1 MVTPILKQEWKDK
14 IIMLKINT
22 QILLERA
29 QAKIAADN
37 AAKQAE
43 GRTLLIPQL
52 KPIIPINPIKLN
64 IGQSANELMLSETE
78 KEESPIVRTNPILGL
93 YGIDYT
99 EAQKEFILRGA
110 AGESLCLFGA
120 AGTGKTTSLKG
131 LIKLI
136 LRDRSIPSLIDANH
150 KHLISGLPGI
160 VITSYMNRTV
170 YNDKKVIP
178 ELSSNCVTLHKLL
191 EYSPVWN
198 QVENPETGKYY
209 NKMSFEPKRG
219 EKYKLDEHIK
229 IIIIDEAGNTPVDLF
244 RQLLAALP
252 NPEEVQFI
260 FMGDL
265 YQVPP
270 VFGAAILGIKGHE
283 MKENRVVL
291 TEVKRQAK
299 DSPILTLA
307 THIRQGN
314 EIPAKELENWNLYTD
329 STLTIKPW
337 KRTIDVDMAL
347 HHGVKGLMESFY
359 NSGEYDPFRD
369 IIIMLQN
376 INFGIEEVNRIV
388 AQFLATRESKEVYE
402 IIAGFNK
409 YYYSIGDAVFY
420 AKDDFLIEKIDY
432 NPQYDGLLPQ
442 RQAKTLNY
450 WGFNSVLAEMAED
463 IEAHINAQLDKP
475 FAEEEERKQ
484 KSSHVITLRH
494 RLDTE
499 RTIELSTAKE
509 INDLRLGYACTV
521 HRALGSEW
529 ERVYFL
535 MHHSNKS
542 MLYRE
547 LLYTGITRAQ
557 KHLTIICEPDTFV
570 KGVRNQKIPGE
581 SVEEKLVYFQDR
593 PVQIPRLKK

>member
-1 MVTPILKQEWKDK
+1 
-14 IIMLKINT
+14 MLQINT

-29 QAKIAADN
+29 RAKIAADN

-43 GRTLLIPQL
+43 VKEITLPVKLILGKTSADLSNDINTLNNLMLLEPE
-52 KPIIPINPIKLN
+52 KDTPIIRTSPVLN
-64 IGQSANELMLSETE
+64 LQ
-78 KEESPIVRTNPILGL
+78 
-93 YGIDYT
+93 GIPYT
-99 EAQKEFILRGA
+99 EAQKEFIYRGA

-136 LRDRSIPSLIDANH
+136 LAERPIKTLVDSNH

-160 VITSYMNRTV
+160 IITSYMNRAV
-170 YNDKKVIP
+170 YNDKKVLP
-178 ELSSNCVTLHKLL
+178 ELASNCVTIHKLL
-191 EYSPVWN
+191 EYSPVWSE
-198 QVENPETGKYY
+198 VENSETGRMY

-219 EKYKLDEHIK
+219 EKYKLDEHIQ
-229 IIIIDEAGNTPVDLF
+229 IIIIDEAGNTPVELF
-244 RQLLAALP
+244 NQLIAALP
-252 NPEEVQFI
+252 FPEQVQFI

-283 MKENRVVL
+283 MKDSRVVL

-299 DSPILTLA
+299 DSPILEFA
-307 THIRQGN
+307 THIRHGN
-314 EIPAKELENWNLYTD
+314 EVTAKELESWNLPG
-329 STLTIKPW
+329 LTIKPW
-337 KRTIDVDMAL
+337 KRTIDAEMAL
-347 HHGVKGLMESFY
+347 YHGVKGLMESFY

-369 IIIMLQN
+369 MIIMLQN
-376 INFGIEEVNRIV
+376 INFGIEEVNKIV
-388 AQFLATRESKEVYE
+388 AQFLATKENKEVYE
-402 IIAGFNK
+402 ILAGFNK

-420 AKDDFLIEKIDY
+420 TKDDFIIEKIDY
-432 NPQYDGLLPQ
+432 NSQYDGLLPQ

-484 KSSHVITLRH
+484 QSSHIITLRH
-494 RLDTE
+494 RLDAD
-499 RTIELSTAKE
+499 RVVELTTAKE
-509 INDLRLGYACTV
+509 VNDLKLGYACTV

-529 ERVYFL
+529 EKVYFL
-535 MHHSNKS
+535 IHHSNKS

-557 KHLTIICEPDTFV
+557 KYLTIVCEPDTFI
-570 KGVRNQKIPGE
+570 KWVRNQKIPGE
-581 SVEEKLVYFQDR
+581 SVEEKLIYFQDR